1 MRFGRAVHTKG
12 LGSALVS
19 ATKWLMASSR
29 SATDRNTPRLR
40 RRFVSLAKKPSTA
53 LSHDAEVG
61 VKWKVQREPFAHFR
75 VFVSG
80 VVVNDRIDH
89 LSLGKMRVD
98 VIEETDELLMP
109 VAFHVAADDGAVEN
123 VEGGEQRDRKSV
135 V

>member
-1 MRFGRAVHTKG
+1 MARAA
-12 LGSALVS
+12 SALDLPLH
-19 ATKWLMASSR
+19 ANLGIMAQCR
-29 SATDRNTPRLR
+29 GWR
-40 RRFVSLAKKPSTA
+40 
-53 LSHDAEVG
+53 EVEG
-61 VKWKVQREPFAHFR
+61 PARMLREPFAHFR

-123 VEGGEQRDRKSV
+123 VEGGEQRGCAVAFV

>member
-53 LSHDAEVG
+53 LSHDGEVG
-61 VKWKVQREPFAHFR
+61 VKWKVQRGCCASPFAHFR

-123 VEGGEQRDRKSV
+123 
-135 V
+135 